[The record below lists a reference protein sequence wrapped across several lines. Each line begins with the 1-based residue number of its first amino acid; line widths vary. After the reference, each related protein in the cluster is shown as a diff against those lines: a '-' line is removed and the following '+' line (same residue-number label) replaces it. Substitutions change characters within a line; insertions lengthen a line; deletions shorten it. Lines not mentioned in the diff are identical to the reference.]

1 MPRFYFHLENTA
13 TPVRDT
19 QGAELDGLEAAKCHA
34 VTIIAEALCEHPKGF
49 WEAETY
55 QITVTDED
63 NLTLFMVCM
72 MSVIAPVIRPRD
84 S

>member
-1 MPRFYFHLENTA
+1 MPRFYFHLENTV

-19 QGAELDGLEAAKCHA
+19 VGAELDSVEAAKCHA

-55 QITVTDED
+55 QITVTDEYG
-63 NLTLFMVCM
+63 LTLFMVCM
-72 MSVIAPVIRPRD
+72 MSVVAPVIQHR
-84 S
+84 SS